1 MDKLTLQ
8 RIIIP
13 IFFAAGCVFL
23 QRLIKPEK
31 NEAKAA
37 LLTGFCVAALD
48 YAFEI
53 FAGKINLWRY
63 HAKFIFLGLPPD
75 MFFDI
80 MFLCTMMCMG
90 YVYFKRKGLGFMYAV
105 ILSLCLGTWGTFHN
119 KMAVDMGFMTFAPW
133 AGYGTPWFIAG
144 NYVLLG
150 FIVSLTLLIYKKV
163 SGGEGAK
170 NS

>member
-13 IFFAAGCVFL
+13 IFFGATCLFL
-23 QRLIKPEK
+23 QWLIKPEK

-53 FAGKINLWRY
+53 LAGKINLWRY
-63 HAKFIFLGLPPD
+63 HAKFLFLGLPPD

-80 MFLCTMMCMG
+80 MFLCAMICFG
-90 YVYFKRKGLGFMYAV
+90 YVHFKRRDRGFMYAV
-105 ILSLCLGTWGTFHN
+105 ILSLCLGTWGMFHN

-133 AGYGTPWFIAG
+133 AGYGTIWFIAG
-144 NYVLLG
+144 NYALLAL
-150 FIVSLTLLIYKKV
+150 IVSLTLFTYKKV
-163 SGGEGAK
+163 SK
-170 NS
+170 